1 MKNHIWISIILL
13 FLSQGLRAQTAI
25 IHESEYPDTIRVA
38 CIGNSVTYG
47 YGITD
52 REKDSY
58 PARLQEILGEK
69 YKVRNFG
76 FNGAT
81 LLLKGHKP
89 YREKPPFAEAIDFK
103 PHIVVIHLGL
113 NDTDPRN
120 WAHNKDDFISDY
132 QEMIHVFENI
142 ETEPAPRVWICRM
155 TPIFSWHKRFKTGT
169 RDDFWEI
176 QKAIEETAREEALT
190 LIDLHTPLYSRSDLF
205 PDAVHPSEEGA
216 AIIAKT
222 VYSHITGDF
231 GGLSLSPLFTNH
243 MVLQREKPVRIFGK
257 ANTGEQ
263 IKVAFAGNES
273 IVQCGPDGIWSAE
286 FEPMGAGGPYELSI
300 SADTTITISDIL
312 MGEVWLCSGQ
322 SNMAFLLKR
331 EKHYEMEIP
340 KAELPE
346 IRLFN
351 FNTVAWPGGGQFT
364 MEEMKKTNRGE
375 YFNLGPWQKCTPE
388 TAAEFSA
395 ISYYFGR
402 ELKENLGVPVGLI
415 HNAVGGSNTESWIGR
430 KTLEFHPEFVDML
443 ENWLHNDQVQDWCR
457 ERASDNLKN
466 ADNPNQLHPFA
477 PSYLYGTGIRPLEKY
492 PFRGVIWYQGE
503 SNAERIQQHEKL
515 FSTMVSDWRRFFRN
529 EEMPFYYVQLSSL
542 NRETWPEF
550 RDSQRR
556 LMFELPNTGMVVCS
570 DIGNPTDVHPKNKKD
585 IGYRLS
591 LWALAKVY
599 GRDLVYSGPLYRSLE
614 IKNKKIILTFDHT
627 GTGLST
633 AGNKEIL
640 GFEIAGKDG
649 VYQPAKVKIE
659 QHSIVLKGKGLKG
672 PESARYGWKPYTD
685 ANLINIEGLP
695 ASTFSSEEYH

>member
-1 MKNHIWISIILL
+1 MKNHIWISLILV
-13 FLSQGLRAQTAI
+13 FLSHGLRAQTAI

-69 YKVRNFG
+69 YEVINFG
-76 FNGAT
+76 FSGAT
-81 LLLKGHKP
+81 MLQKGHKP
-89 YREKPPFAEAIDFK
+89 YSEKPPFAEALDFK

-120 WAHNKDDFISDY
+120 WAHYKDEFIPDY
-132 QEMIHVFENI
+132 QEMINLFENI

-176 QKAIEETAREEALT
+176 QKAIEETAREEELT

-216 AIIAKT
+216 GIIAKT

-231 GGLSLSPLFTNH
+231 GGLSLSPLYTNH
-243 MVLQREKPVRIFGK
+243 MVMQREKPVRIFGT

-263 IKVAFAGNES
+263 IKVEFAGNES
-273 IVQCGPDGIWSAE
+273 IVHSGPDGSWSAE

-331 EKHYEMEIP
+331 EKHFETEIP
-340 KAELPE
+340 KAGLPE

-364 MEEMKKTNRGE
+364 MEQMKKTNRGE

-415 HNAVGGSNTESWIGR
+415 HNAVGGSNTESWISR
-430 KTLEFHPEFVDML
+430 KALEFHPEFVDML
-443 ENWLHNDQVQDWCR
+443 EDWLHNDQVQDWCR

-503 SNAERIQQHEKL
+503 SNAERIRQHEKL
-515 FSTMVSDWRRFFRN
+515 FPTMVSDWRRFFRN

-556 LMFELPNTGMVVCS
+556 LMSEIPNTGMVVCS
-570 DIGNPTDVHPKNKKD
+570 DIGDPTDVHPKNKKD

-599 GRDLVYSGPLYRSLE
+599 GRDLVYSGPLYRSKE
-614 IKNKKIILTFDHT
+614 IRRNKITLYFDHT
-627 GTGLST
+627 GSGLS
-633 AGNKEIL
+633 ASGNNDVRS
-640 GFEIAGKDG
+640 FELAGKDD
-649 VYQPAKVKIE
+649 VYMPAKVKIRK
-659 QHSIVLKGKGLKG
+659 HSVVLRGKGLQG
-672 PESARYGWKPYTD
+672 PRNARYGWKPYTD
-685 ANLINIEGLP
+685 ANLINSEGLP
-695 ASTFSSEEYH
+695 ASTFSTEDNH